1 VHNRVPCKKKR
12 QFILYHAFRCTEKQ
26 PPIQEVIDCEVIPRF
41 VELMQREDSR
51 KLQFEATWAL
61 TNIASGTSAHTMSVL
76 NSGAVPIFIRNLSS
90 PDDNLLEQ
98 SIWALGNIAGD
109 SVSCRDML
117 LGSGA
122 MPSLLAVGQVI
133 KMKRIA
139 KNPPNKS

>member
-1 VHNRVPCKKKR
+1 
-12 QFILYHAFRCTEKQ
+12 
-26 PPIQEVIDCEVIPRF
+26 
-41 VELMQREDSR
+41 MQREDSR

-139 KNPPNKS
+139 KSRRCCKDLSFFVSPSIAVIFIDNMFA